1 MKKTSV
7 VRCERGFTLIEIM
20 IVVSII
26 GILGTLAIPSYLYA
40 VAKTRQAEAKSNLG
54 GIYDLEVA
62 YHGESNTFGS
72 LAEIGFVPDGTTHY
86 TYCVAPSSCVAATTS
101 IDIGADGGEQNN
113 PTGPGTPKPTPVSAP
128 PPLPP
133 NPFNE
138 PPNLNSHYEGQ
149 SFEADAY
156 GRISGAPAPN
166 ELDTW
171 MIDDA
176 RDLVNVVVGY

>member
-1 MKKTSV
+1 MH
-7 VRCERGFTLIEIM
+7 RERGFTLIEIM

-62 YHGESNTFGS
+62 FHGENNTFGS

-86 TYCVAPSSCVAATTS
+86 TYCVAPSSCVAATS
-101 IDIGADGGEQNN
+101 SMDIGADGGEQNH
-113 PTGPGTPKPTPVSAP
+113 PLPEVTPKPGATAVP
-128 PPLPP
+128 PPPD
-133 NPFNE
+133 PFNE

-176 RDLVNVVVGY
+176 RDLVNVIVGY